1 MSIELQGI
9 IVLNCNKCN
18 KDILAVSQYAA
29 ENASQ

>member
-18 KDILAVSQYAA
+18 KNIPAVSQYAA